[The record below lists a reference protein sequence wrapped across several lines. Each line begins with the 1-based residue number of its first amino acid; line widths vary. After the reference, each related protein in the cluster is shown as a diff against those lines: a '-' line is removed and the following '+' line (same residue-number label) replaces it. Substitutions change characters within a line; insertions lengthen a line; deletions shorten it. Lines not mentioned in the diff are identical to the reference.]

1 MIYIGIDNGTSSNGI
16 GVVSNSGDS
25 WLYKTPIKKEPSY
38 TKVAKNISRIDYP
51 KLLEIFTEIKL
62 NADNKGVGMLAGMER
77 PMVNPGRFFASM
89 SAMRAVEAT
98 LIALE
103 ALEIPYVYLDSKEW
117 QHVLLPKGTEKD
129 DLKKASLAIG
139 KRLFPKL
146 PIKVDADGLL
156 IAEYLRI
163 KNTRE
168 L

>member
-1 MIYIGIDNGTSSNGI
+1 MIYIGIDNGTTSNGI
-16 GVVSNSGDS
+16 GVVSTTGES
-25 WLYKTPIKKEPSY
+25 WLYKTPVKKEPSY
-38 TKVAKNISRIDYP
+38 TKVAKNISRIDHP
-51 KLLEIFTEIKL
+51 KLLEIFTEISN
-62 NADNKGVGMLAGMER
+62 NAKNKGVGMLAGMER

-117 QHVLLPKGTEKD
+117 QHVILPKGTEKEE
-129 DLKKASLAIG
+129 LKKSSLAVG

-146 PIKVDADGLL
+146 PLKVDADGML
-156 IAEYLRI
+156 IAEYLRV
-163 KNTRE
+163 KNTRT